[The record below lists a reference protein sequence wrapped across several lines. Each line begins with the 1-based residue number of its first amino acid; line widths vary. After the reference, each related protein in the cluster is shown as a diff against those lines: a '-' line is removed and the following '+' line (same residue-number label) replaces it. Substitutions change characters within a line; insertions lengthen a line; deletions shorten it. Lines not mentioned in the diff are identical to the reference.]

1 MWGSCKRSKQ
11 SQILTQSV
19 WRRTSKS
26 HFYTGLKLVPLV
38 GFLVLTLAL
47 ITLFRS
53 AFKWKITNQTC
64 YWKNKLKIV
73 HNSQYF
79 SSRKGLTMVTIMP
92 YLQMTMHFDFNIM
105 LVAFTFTGILY
116 VKAAAWFKRQNS
128 SLRLGSFPEGHPVN
142 GKMLCTSRSTFC
154 LK

>member
-1 MWGSCKRSKQ
+1 
-11 SQILTQSV
+11 
-19 WRRTSKS
+19 
-26 HFYTGLKLVPLV
+26 
-38 GFLVLTLAL
+38 
-47 ITLFRS
+47 
-53 AFKWKITNQTC
+53 
-64 YWKNKLKIV
+64 
-73 HNSQYF
+73 
-79 SSRKGLTMVTIMP
+79 MVTIMP

-154 LK
+154 LKQLTFVLCSFLFQKKSAVLVSTRGEFLDFIFNENEMAMVASYHEILIRLVY